1 MCTCARG
8 EHDPITCPARRWFGQ
23 VLFFKLSQRFEII
36 LFCLFIRLLM
46 KTDVLFGIVNAI
58 WASAIRNRIIKA
70 CGQKNNNA
78 NILKLMRW
86 PPVIN
91 GCSHCFTQGP
101 FALQIIPRLSLLM
114 HVWLLSDK
122 HLVSRYTPL
131 TVTRVVLLTILWIL
145 VYPWCSTFPFGFWYF
160 ILVR

>member
-78 NILKLMRW
+78 NILKLMRL

-91 GCSHCFTQGP
+91 GCSFTQGP

-131 TVTRVVLLTILWIL
+131 TVTRVVLLTILWIFF
-145 VYPWCSTFPFGFWYF
+145 YPWCSTFGFWYF